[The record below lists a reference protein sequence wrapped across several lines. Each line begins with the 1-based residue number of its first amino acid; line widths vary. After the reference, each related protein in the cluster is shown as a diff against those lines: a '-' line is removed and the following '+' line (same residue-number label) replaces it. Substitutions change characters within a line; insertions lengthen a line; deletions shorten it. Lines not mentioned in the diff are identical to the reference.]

1 MPRGRP
7 MTTLMATDTVDCRAT
22 TAPVANPTARISGPL
37 PSPYS
42 RRFRVDRI
50 SVNLMMPAEPASIRF
65 GGSFVSFRRSRV
77 LFVALG
83 SFLST

>member
-1 MPRGRP
+1 